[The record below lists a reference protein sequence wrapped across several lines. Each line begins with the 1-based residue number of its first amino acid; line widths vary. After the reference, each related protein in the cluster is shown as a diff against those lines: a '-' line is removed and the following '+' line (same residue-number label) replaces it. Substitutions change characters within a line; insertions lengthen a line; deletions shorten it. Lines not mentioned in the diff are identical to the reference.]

1 MSEKPDLRTKLGFIF
16 IGVVVLAGTLLTL
29 DRVFFRPRE
38 PIARFEDRDTLE
50 AELARVMS
58 SPTVVGV
65 WSEKSTIH
73 RETLVVSA
81 NLLTQGERSGT
92 VEAISK
98 LMLSA
103 SWSANSSTGN
113 DALASFC
120 KGRYRANLWLLDP
133 GRVALS
139 LSVKRYRKDRDC

>member
-1 MSEKPDLRTKLGFIF
+1 MSEKLDLRSKLGLIF
-16 IGVVVLAGTLLTL
+16 IVVVAFAGTLLTL

-38 PIARFEDRDTLE
+38 PIASFADRDALE
-50 AELARVMS
+50 AELTRVMS
-58 SPTVVGV
+58 SPDVVGV

-81 NLLTQGERSGT
+81 NLSEQSQRDRT
-92 VEAISK
+92 VEVISK

-103 SWSANSSTGN
+103 SWSANSSTQN

-120 KGRYRANLWLLDP
+120 KGRYRANLWPLDP

-139 LSVKRYRKDRDC
+139 LSVKRYRKDRNC